1 MILRSVLLGAALL
14 AGGCATTGTSNAGT
28 STESAASTSGATAS
42 DFTLR
47 DVEGRNVR
55 LSDYRGK
62 VVMLDFWATW
72 CQPCEAEIPHLQEL
86 YTKYKDQGFVVLA
99 ISMDGPE
106 TIANVGPF
114 ARRYNLEFPI
124 LLDEETR
131 VTGIYNPKR
140 SAPLSVLVDRSGRIA
155 QTRAGYNVGDEK
167 VIEAEVQRLLAP

>member
-1 MILRSVLLGAALL
+1 MSIRSLLLGTALFAA
-14 AGGCATTGTSNAGT
+14 GCATTT
-28 STESAASTSGATAS
+28 AASAGSEAAAATGAPAA

-47 DVEGRNVR
+47 DVEGRSVR
-55 LSDYRGK
+55 LSDYRGQ

-86 YTKYKDQGFVVLA
+86 YSKYKAQGFVVLGV
-99 ISMDGPE
+99 SMDGPE

-114 ARRYNLEFPI
+114 ARRYGLEFPV

-140 SAPLSVLVDRSGRIA
+140 SAPLSVLIDRNGRLA
-155 QTRAGYNVGDEK
+155 QTRTGYNVGDEK
-167 VIEAEVQRLLAP
+167 LIEADVQRLLGP